1 MLCPHCETA
10 APGGAICPSCGRQ
23 VPERET
29 FGGQGV
35 HYLWVLAVMSALLL
49 ALLFVLAAL
58 RVGLAQAWPIL
69 MASRWVWLYALLC
82 LAPLGVG
89 IYYWFL
95 LRDEETVVTDEYIER
110 RSHWGTQRLLWSQA
124 TSFNRQL
131 LPFRQTQLGRI
142 SGLSRVLI
150 DSKLIARLP
159 PHAYEINALPDQSGE
174 HLSLAIEPG
183 TVNDEPWLL
192 KLIGAKLGPPEPT

>member
-1 MLCPHCETA
+1 
-10 APGGAICPSCGRQ
+10 

-35 HYLWVLAVMSALLL
+35 HYLWVLAVMSLLLL

-58 RVGLAQAWPIL
+58 RVGLAQAWPVL

-89 IYYWFL
+89 VYYWFL
-95 LRDEETVVTDEYIER
+95 LRDEETVVTDVYIER

-124 TSFNRQL
+124 TGFNRQL
-131 LPFRQTQLGRI
+131 LPFRQTRLGRI

-150 DSKLIARLP
+150 DSKLIAKLP
-159 PHAYEINALPDQSGE
+159 PHAYEITAMSDQDGE
-174 HLSLAIEPG
+174 RLSLAIEPG

-192 KLIGAKLGPPEPT
+192 KLIGAQLGPPEVT